1 MHPSKDDTN
10 ATKRKD
16 LVHHF
21 SASTVNPKLF
31 VFMED
36 IISDYCH
43 ETSITRY
50 PTLIKGVKGLQLL
63 DARGGLCYHSLSRR
77 FGTWRPETLWDGSER
92 KSLSWHHAK
101 ELKCRQRRQ

>member
-16 LVHHF
+16 MAHHF

-50 PTLIKGVKGLQLL
+50 PTLIRVSKGAGLT
-63 DARGGLCYHSLSRR
+63 G
-77 FGTWRPETLWDGSER
+77 EE
-92 KSLSWHHAK
+92 
-101 ELKCRQRRQ
+101 

>member
-10 ATKRKD
+10 ATKRND

-36 IISDYCH
+36 IVSDYCH

-50 PTLIKGVKGLQLL
+50 PTLIKGVKGRGVDRRRINDTIHSINLL
-63 DARGGLCYHSLSRR
+63 GEKGKVCQ
-77 FGTWRPETLWDGSER
+77 GIMQ
-92 KSLSWHHAK
+92 KS
-101 ELKCRQRRQ
+101 

>member
-50 PTLIKGVKGLQLL
+50 PTLIKGLL
-63 DARGGLCYHSLSRR
+63 KR
-77 FGTWRPETLWDGSER
+77 E
-92 KSLSWHHAK
+92 KS
-101 ELKCRQRRQ
+101 C

>member
-50 PTLIKGVKGLQLL
+50 PTLIKGVKGRGVDRRRINCRGESKSGQL
-63 DARGGLCYHSLSRR
+63 
-77 FGTWRPETLWDGSER
+77 WR
-92 KSLSWHHAK
+92 AK
-101 ELKCRQRRQ
+101 AEWLLGQG

>member
-50 PTLIKGVKGLQLL
+50 PTLIMFLPKLNATRVVASTSSQAEGC
-63 DARGGLCYHSLSRR
+63 DR
-77 FGTWRPETLWDGSER
+77 
-92 KSLSWHHAK
+92 WH
-101 ELKCRQRRQ
+101 